1 MKKQELL
8 KILQKPQTEK
18 ARKRTNQ
25 KAMIIKNSVEIN
37 EEFKNIGTNCRY
49 FIRTYGCQMNEND
62 SEKIS
67 AILEEIGYERTTDFE
82 MADVILLNTCAIREG
97 AENKV
102 FGFIGELKRLKTLN
116 PSLIIGICGCMPQEE
131 STINTIYEKYP
142 QIDLMFGTH
151 NIHRLPALL
160 NEAMFSKE
168 QVVEVWSEEGSVFED
183 VPIKREHK
191 HKAWVTI
198 MYGCDRFCTYCI
210 VPYTRGSERSRLK
223 EDILKEVQS
232 LLNDGYQEIT
242 LLGQNVNS
250 YGIDFEEEYRIDQLV
265 RDVAKLNVPRIRI
278 MTSNPWNF
286 TDELINVFKD
296 LENVMPY
303 IHLPLQ
309 SGSSEILKLMGRR
322 HTKQDYIN
330 LFNKIKTLV
339 PNVAISTDI
348 IVGFPNE
355 TKEQFNDT
363 IDVVKHCKFDS
374 AFTFI
379 YSKREGTPAAKMTDS
394 VSEEEKKARLQ
405 ELNKYINAYANENSE
420 KFVGKVVK
428 VLVDGPSKKNQDILS
443 GYSEHNKVVLFEGS
457 KHLIGTIV
465 DVKIDSSNTWSLYG
479 TRIK

>member
-1 MKKQELL
+1 MKKKELK
-8 KILQKPQTEK
+8 KILNEPRVEE
-18 ARKRTNQ
+18 ARKRTSN
-25 KAMIIKNSVEIN
+25 KAKVVKNSVKIDD
-37 EEFKNIGTNCRY
+37 KLQSIGANRKY

-67 AILEEIGYERTTDFE
+67 AILEAIKYTKTDNFE
-82 MADVILLNTCAIREG
+82 EADLILLNTCAIREG

-102 FGFIGELKRLKTLN
+102 FGFIGELKRLKTIN
-116 PSLIIGICGCMPQEE
+116 PDLIIGICGCMPQEE
-131 STINTIYEKYP
+131 ATVNTIYEKYP

-151 NIHRLPALL
+151 NIHRLPSLL

-168 QVVEVWSEEGSVFED
+168 QIVEVWSEEGNVFED
-183 VPIKREHK
+183 IPIKREYK

-223 EDILKEVQS
+223 EDILAEVEQ
-232 LLNDGYQEIT
+232 LLKDGYQEIT

-250 YGIDFEEEYRIDQLV
+250 YGIDFEYDYRIEQLV

-286 TDELINVFKD
+286 NDELINVFNEFD
-296 LENVMPY
+296 NVMPY

-309 SGSSEILKLMGRR
+309 SGNSEVLKLMGRR
-322 HTKQDYIN
+322 HTKEEYIE
-330 LFNKIKTLV
+330 LFDKIKNTV

-355 TKEQFNDT
+355 TDEQFADT
-363 IDVVKHCKFDS
+363 IDVVKHCKFDT

-379 YSKREGTPAAKMTDS
+379 YSKREGTPAAKMSDS
-394 VSEEEKKARLQ
+394 IDEETKKARLQ
-405 ELNKYINAYANENSE
+405 ELNKYVNEYAKLNSD
-420 KFVGKVVK
+420 KYVGQVVK
-428 VLVDGPSKKNQDILS
+428 VLVDGPSKKNPEVLS
-443 GYSEHNKVVLFEGS
+443 GYSEQNKIVLFEGS
-457 KHLIGTIV
+457 EDLIGTIV
-465 DVKIDSSNTWSLYG
+465 EVKIERSNTWSLYG
-479 TRIK
+479 SRVI